1 MRSEE
6 WRPAAAALEPS
17 SREVGKADCRA
28 LRPGR
33 EELAVTDPAQMPVT
47 EARHPEPKI
56 ATVRAPRGGR
66 GRKAPRTRLACAP
79 MRTPHGC
86 LASTRTSLGAPP
98 PLKFGGSEAKKQ
110 TPGAK
115 NAPRERRSVVRC
127 QLFQFV
133 IPAEPR

>member
-17 SREVGKADCRA
+17 FREVGKADCRA

-66 GRKAPRTRLACAP
+66 HPPRRRKD
-79 MRTPHGC
+79 
-86 LASTRTSLGAPP
+86 ASRPPPAPP
-98 PLKFGGSEAKKQ
+98 YARPARR
-110 TPGAK
+110 
-115 NAPRERRSVVRC
+115 PREPPPRPAPPHPLQCAGLQR
-127 QLFQFV
+127 QF
-133 IPAEPR
+133 R

>member
-56 ATVRAPRGGR
+56 ATVRAPRGGGPPAR
-66 GRKAPRTRLACAP
+66 GGKGPPPPPRAAQCA
-79 MRTPHGC
+79 
-86 LASTRTSLGAPP
+86 APP
-98 PLKFGGSEAKKQ
+98 R
-110 TPGAK
+110 
-115 NAPRERRSVVRC
+115 APPAPPR
-127 QLFQFV
+127 
-133 IPAEPR
+133 IPS

>member
-17 SREVGKADCRA
+17 FREVGKADCRA

-56 ATVRAPRGGR
+56 ATVRAPRGGGPAAR
-66 GRKAPRTRLACAP
+66 GRRGPAPPRAPRHSPRPPRAAQ
-79 MRTPHGC
+79 PH
-86 LASTRTSLGAPP
+86 LPRSALRPP
-98 PLKFGGSEAKKQ
+98 PQ
-110 TPGAK
+110 
-115 NAPRERRSVVRC
+115 
-127 QLFQFV
+127 
-133 IPAEPR
+133 